1 MNYSDQITNLMNL
14 ASKQKDCYQA
24 TSFWDTAIA
33 PMIQDLNEY
42 GIENFRSW
50 PSALSYFV
58 PTYGMPGNGLTTNL
72 MDALGEL
79 SRQAE
84 TRKQQQVLQK
94 FISGENQAF
103 ADYRVAT
110 AVLKKTAPWLLENAT
125 ESKVGNPKEHFV
137 FDKNTYSRSFL
148 NYLLGL
154 AALSEHCDLKTIN
167 NVLEI
172 GGGYGTLGEILHN
185 AFDNGTVKYCN
196 LDIPPTCAVAEY
208 YLGEASSSE
217 VLGALDNRIVDFGS
231 NDWSLAV
238 KPNWEIE
245 NIRGQIDLFVNFI
258 SFQEM
263 EPNVVQ
269 NYLNHVLALNPKFI
283 VLRHIKEGKQ
293 RKSTQNQSGV
303 LNPTTPDFYDSLLND
318 FERLHRDATPF
329 GFITPD
335 NFHSEVLIYRAI
347 KS

>member
-1 MNYSDQITNLMNL
+1 MNYLDQITQLMNL
-14 ASKQKDCYQA
+14 ASKQKHCYHA

-33 PMIQDLNEY
+33 PMISDLKEC

-58 PTYGMPGNGLTTNL
+58 PTYGAPGNGLPPELTAEFENLKNQATTP
-72 MDALGEL
+72 
-79 SRQAE
+79 
-84 TRKQQQVLQK
+84 KQRQVLNK
-94 FISGENQAF
+94 FINGENQAL

-110 AVLKKTAPWLLENAT
+110 AVLSRTAPWLLKKAS
-125 ESKVGNPKEHFV
+125 ESQAGNPTEQFV
-137 FDKNTYSRSFL
+137 FNHNVYSRSFL

-154 AALSEHCDLKTIN
+154 AALSEHCDLKSIN

-185 AFDNGTVKYCN
+185 AFDHENVKYCN
-196 LDIPPTCAVAEY
+196 LDIPPTCTVSEY
-208 YLGEASSSE
+208 YLNKASSPD
-217 VLGALDNRIVDFGS
+217 VLGTLDDRVVDFDS

-245 NIRGQIDLFVNFI
+245 NIQGNIDLFVNFI

-263 EPNVVQ
+263 EEDVVE
-269 NYLNHVLALNPKFI
+269 NYLSLVIKLNPRFI
-283 VLRHIKEGKQ
+283 LIRHIKEGKQ
-293 RKSTQNQSGV
+293 RKTRENPTGV
-303 LNPTTPDFYDSLLND
+303 LKPITPDFYESILTDFDQLYRDSI
-318 FERLHRDATPF
+318 PF

-335 NFHSEVLIYRAI
+335 NYHSEILIYKAR
-347 KS
+347 KT